1 MRAMGETRELTE
13 DEVKDLLNGDDRDT
27 GGEDG
32 AYEWVR

>member
-1 MRAMGETRELTE
+1 MRVMGETRELTE
-13 DEVKDLLNGDDRDT
+13 VEVYDLLDGDGRDT